1 MAAVTAYIPTPEC
14 ALLPHIG
21 PLSYDVAASTKIVAG
36 TLVGV
41 DASGNA
47 VIGAATGMKFIA
59 GRADATVDNSTGNA
73 GDLKIDVIPGIF
85 YWANGDSIT
94 KSSIGDL
101 AFVSDNHTVTKAQS
115 GAQGVAGVIVG
126 VDATY
131 GVAVAST
138 FWSNRDMV
146 AQPQFGTT
154 TLVAGTKSVQA
165 GRLTST
171 SSILVTMRDPGAGA
185 LTTFIG
191 FSTPVASR
199 NTTTGTFVINAID
212 NAKATLATA
221 VCTVDWFVIG

>member
-14 ALLPHIG
+14 ALLPHIA

-36 TLVGV
+36 TLVGIN
-41 DASGNA
+41 ASGNA

-59 GRADATVDNSTGNA
+59 GRAESTQDNTSGAA
-73 GDLKIDVIPGIF
+73 GDLKIDVVPGIF
-85 YWANGDSIT
+85 WWANGDSIT

-115 GAQGVAGVIVG
+115 GAQGVAGIIIA
-126 VDATY
+126 VDATF

-146 AQPQFGTT
+146 VQPQSGTS
-154 TLVAGTKSVQA
+154 TLVAGTKTITAGQLTANSVIQ
-165 GRLTST
+165 
-171 SSILVTMRDPGAGA
+171 VTMRDPGAGA

-191 FSTPVASR
+191 FDVPVASR
-199 NTTTGTFVINAID
+199 NTATGAFTVNAID

-221 VCTVDWFVIG
+221 VCTFDWFIIG